1 MTSERLMHQLRE
13 ILSSISN
20 DRSQSNVGVAAAL
33 AKLIL
38 ELGVSDKVSRFS
50 ILLIELVKAIIRE
63 VEKPVRKMLADELAS
78 DSRASRGI
86 VRALAE
92 DDIDVAWPILLRSNS
107 LEDTDLIEIAIK
119 GSIRHRLAIAQRELV
134 EEVVS
139 AAVMA
144 FGEPEVAKSL
154 LANAG
159 ARISE
164 RTFVRMAELAK
175 EWGDM
180 QPSLAAR
187 PDLPAAIALEM
198 LEWAIDGVHEKL
210 YAAIG
215 GDKAKLRRIVLSAL
229 DGERIAADLDLE
241 HAARRAARP
250 EGTRGQRISVG
261 TVEDRA
267 RHGAQRLARTIR
279 GAVPCR
285 RHFQA
290 DVRKHLRPAGPGEP
304 FRAFGLAAA
313 GDEGFP
319 VDERFAGPD
328 GGVLGCSQVV
338 SRIGHTVSRRCNYFA
353 SSQNAKGILDLRT
366 RWA

>member
-13 ILSSISN
+13 ILSSISS
-20 DRSQSNVGVAAAL
+20 DRSQTNVGVAAAL

-63 VEKPVRKMLADELAS
+63 VEKPVRKMLAEELAS

-92 DDIDVAWPILLRSNS
+92 DDIDVAWPILLRSRS
-107 LEDTDLIEIAIK
+107 LEDTDLIEVAIK

-154 LANAG
+154 LANSG

-164 RTFVRMAELAK
+164 RTFVRIAELAK

-180 QPSLAAR
+180 QPPLAAR

-210 YAAIG
+210 YAAVG

-229 DGERIAADLDLE
+229 DGEKLAGKLLDALRERLDEAAASGARISEEDLVLILGALPDERRDLKEVAVSEFLSEPLKIVRATVRSNSPEHFAVLCRAADISKRMFESICDQLGPASLFERSGWLLE
-241 HAARRAARP
+241 ATKAFQSMSVSQAQMASASVARK
-250 EGTRGQRISVG
+250 
-261 TVEDRA
+261 
-267 RHGAQRLARTIR
+267 L
-279 GAVPCR
+279 
-285 RHFQA
+285 
-290 DVRKHLRPAGPGEP
+290 
-304 FRAFGLAAA
+304 
-313 GDEGFP
+313 
-319 VDERFAGPD
+319 
-328 GGVLGCSQVV
+328 
-338 SRIGHTVSRRCNYFA
+338 
-353 SSQNAKGILDLRT
+353 
-366 RWA
+366 

>member
-1 MTSERLMHQLRE
+1 
-13 ILSSISN
+13 
-20 DRSQSNVGVAAAL
+20 
-33 AKLIL
+33 
-38 ELGVSDKVSRFS
+38 
-50 ILLIELVKAIIRE
+50 
-63 VEKPVRKMLADELAS
+63 MLADELAS

-198 LEWAIDGVHEKL
+198 LEWAIDGVHEK
-210 YAAIG
+210 
-215 GDKAKLRRIVLSAL
+215 DFAKIDEVIRLLAY
-229 DGERIAADLDLE
+229 ERETWVMAMEKVAADKGVASP
-241 HAARRAARP
+241 AASAPADAA
-250 EGTRGQRISVG
+250 GK
-261 TVEDRA
+261 VEPKPN
-267 RHGAQRLARTIR
+267 LSN
-279 GAVPCR
+279 
-285 RHFQA
+285 
-290 DVRKHLRPAGPGEP
+290 
-304 FRAFGLAAA
+304 LAA
-313 GDEGFP
+313 
-319 VDERFAGPD
+319 
-328 GGVLGCSQVV
+328 
-338 SRIGHTVSRRCNYFA
+338 
-353 SSQNAKGILDLRT
+353 
-366 RWA
+366 